1 MAEQFEKEGKP
12 TRVTMRLTPS
22 FLIGKFKINVISN
35 QRFDK
40 DKNKLKKKEKLNER
54 LKSMEGWMANDND
67 DSRPHADVK
76 KTKADLQEV
85 HDQLKAM
92 KDKAR
97 QVDYP

>member
-1 MAEQFEKEGKP
+1 M
-12 TRVTMRLTPS
+12 T
-22 FLIGKFKINVISN
+22 
-35 QRFDK
+35 
-40 DKNKLKKKEKLNER
+40 
-54 LKSMEGWMANDND
+54 NDND

-76 KTKADLQEV
+76 KTKTDLQEV